1 MLANICRRRLSQEIF
16 SDTILQALYGLLE
29 DRLPLI
35 CFKIMFTIS
44 DSGAAGN
51 RQMVP
56 GLLVL
61 PEGNRANMNSYQQLK
76 GNFKWFQGFLGFFH
90 AQLNCSTE
98 HELSTAQNN

>member
-1 MLANICRRRLSQEIF
+1 
-16 SDTILQALYGLLE
+16 
-29 DRLPLI
+29 
-35 CFKIMFTIS
+35 MFTIS

-76 GNFKWFQGFLGFFH
+76 GNFTWFPGYKTFFTLNSTVRLSMNFQLIIITKILKNKRNH
-90 AQLNCSTE
+90 KAQS
-98 HELSTAQNN
+98 